1 MTKEKIRILHR
12 VLAITFL
19 VTAAL
24 ALIAVLVAGILS
36 VTNTAPLEQ
45 GKITLVSWLL
55 IAPVYLFCTVCLGTA
70 VLAFVYPPEHL
81 FGEPSFDSRYEAA
94 QRMLGKKMYEA
105 EQLAP
110 YEKYDQLLY
119 IAKIAMGCVSGIS
132 LLASLICIR
141 NSTLAMKAADQAFM
155 ADVIGALLPLAL
167 YTLAALAFCLAARL
181 LINKTMKEGIEY
193 AAELLKLPV
202 ADRPE
207 SSVSTMQE
215 RDMKQMTAKQRA
227 LSVLSQVALYAF
239 LIVMAIIVIFPFYW
253 MIISS
258 LKSLAEYKL
267 SVPTLFPKEIIWS
280 NYLQAFTKAEL
291 LKLFKNTV
299 IVGIV
304 STILSLIITV
314 ITAFAFARLEFKGK
328 NALFAALL
336 GTMMIPGELFTIT
349 NYITV
354 DRFGWVNNDHW
365 FAGYSVLIVPFLVSI
380 FYIYL
385 LKQNFMQIPNELYL
399 AAKVD
404 GTSDFKYLCKVM
416 IPLSMPTLI
425 SITILKMMGAWNSY
439 VWPRLVAHKDFW
451 LITNGL
457 RSAFTDAGSGEAD
470 IPVQMAA
477 VTVVS
482 IPLFLVFIFLR
493 KYIMKGV
500 SRSGIKG

>member
-12 VLAITFL
+12 VLAIAFF

-24 ALIAVLVAGILS
+24 ALVAVLVAGILS
-36 VTNTAPLEQ
+36 MTNTAPLAQ
-45 GKITLVSWLL
+45 GKITLASWLL
-55 IAPVYLFCTVCLGTA
+55 IAPVYLFCAVCLGTA
-70 VLAFVYPPEHL
+70 VVAFVYPPEHL
-81 FGEPSFDSRYEAA
+81 FGEPSFDARYEAA
-94 QRMLGKKMYEA
+94 QRLLGKKMYDA

-119 IAKIAMGCVSGIS
+119 IAKIAMGCVSGVS
-132 LLASLICIR
+132 LFASLICIR
-141 NSTLAMKAADQAFM
+141 NNTLAMKAADQAFM
-155 ADVIGALLPLAL
+155 ADVIGAILPLAL
-167 YTLAALAFCLAARL
+167 YTLTALAFCLAARL

-207 SSVSTMQE
+207 STISTMQE

-227 LSVLSQVALYAF
+227 LSILSQVALYAF

-354 DRFGWVNNDHW
+354 DRFNWVNNDHW
-365 FAGYSVLIVPFLVSI
+365 FEGYSVLIIPFLVSI

-416 IPLSMPTLI
+416 IPLSLPTLI

-439 VWPRLVAHKDFW
+439 VWPRLVAHRDFW

-500 SRSGIKG
+500 SKSGIKG